1 MPWNQTYFYE
11 TKHRKTWVSVYPYI
25 TQAPKINRHAE
36 SICFTLARL
45 NKYIFSWNA
54 SKIMAIPR
62 CQKFQTLCS
71 QIHQWES
78 VEEENLG
85 VEPMFKPGAGKRR
98 SQKLYIQE
106 PKQKQKKGRKRK
118 NPLRQISTNHLT
130 VSMFCFLEK
139 KDILSIHT
147 GYCPLRGWSEF
158 VLFFCGIYWLFKPQ
172 KTVPIAPHG
181 KFGKHIRN
189 ESRKWNSSITPPQG
203 NMATL
208 MF

>member
-11 TKHRKTWVSVYPYI
+11 TKHHKTWVSVYPYI

-85 VEPMFKPGAGKRR
+85 VEPMFKPGAGKRG

-106 PKQKQKKGRKRK
+106 PKQKQKKEGRGKTHWDKYPQIIWQYQCFVSLRKRTFF
-118 NPLRQISTNHLT
+118 PSTQDIVRCVGG
-130 VSMFCFLEK
+130 VSWFCFSVVFIDFLNPKRLCLLPLMGSLEN
-139 KDILSIHT
+139 ILEMKVENEIH
-147 GYCPLRGWSEF
+147 P
-158 VLFFCGIYWLFKPQ
+158 
-172 KTVPIAPHG
+172 
-181 KFGKHIRN
+181 
-189 ESRKWNSSITPPQG
+189 
-203 NMATL
+203 
-208 MF
+208 